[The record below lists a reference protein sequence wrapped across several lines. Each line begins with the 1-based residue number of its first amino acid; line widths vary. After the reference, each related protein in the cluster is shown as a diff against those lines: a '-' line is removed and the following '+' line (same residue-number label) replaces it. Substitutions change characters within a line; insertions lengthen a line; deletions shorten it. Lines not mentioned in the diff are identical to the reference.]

1 MTIDF
6 GYGLTAIRDT
16 TRAASWCVYFD
27 GLFYDRVSS
36 AAIARCIRANRANRA
51 AA

>member
-27 GLFYDRVSS
+27 GLFYDRVNS